1 MYFSWSHWNDV
12 VSSIKG
18 GFEAMA
24 GLIRVGQNWK
34 RQFRPCCWYLNYNSP
49 SALQNIRRR
58 HPKPCINVQT
68 KSADP
73 QDDMNVC
80 VNITSCNGNSNHIWI
95 ICLETC
101 WNSRSCSAAETQT
114 TLKSCLKRK
123 ALHTEDLLLLTV
135 ASLNL
140 LHWTWIQLFLLYE
153 RGRLADSQVCTTM
166 KRNHNLRPVPH
177 CSSTLH

>member
-1 MYFSWSHWNDV
+1 MSSSSLRNNHYAPHLMYFSSSHWNDL
-12 VSSIKG
+12 VSSMKG

-80 VNITSCNGNSNHIWI
+80 VNITLCNGNSNHIRI

-101 WNSRSCSAAETQT
+101 WNSWSCYAAETQT
-114 TLKSCLKRK
+114 TFKSYVL
-123 ALHTEDLLLLTV
+123 
-135 ASLNL
+135 
-140 LHWTWIQLFLLYE
+140 
-153 RGRLADSQVCTTM
+153 RGRSCIPKIFYCWL
-166 KRNHNLRPVPH
+166 
-177 CSSTLH
+177 

>member
-1 MYFSWSHWNDV
+1 MYFSWSHWNDL

-34 RQFRPCCWYLNYNSP
+34 RQLRPCRWYLNYNSP

-58 HPKPCINVQT
+58 HPKPCVHVKT

-73 QDDMNVC
+73 WDDMNVC
-80 VNITSCNGNSNHIWI
+80 VDITLCNGNSNHIWI

-101 WNSRSCSAAETQT
+101 WNSRSCYAAETQT
-114 TLKSCLKRK
+114 AFKEEGLAYRRSSTVDCSFFESAPLNLDTTFPPLWKRK
-123 ALHTEDLLLLTV
+123 VGWYAQQWKE
-135 ASLNL
+135 
-140 LHWTWIQLFLLYE
+140 
-153 RGRLADSQVCTTM
+153 TTT
-166 KRNHNLRPVPH
+166 LDWFPT
-177 CSSTLH
+177 CGSTLH